1 MSTLF
6 SPGSVQ
12 FHQPNNNKSNSNIGF
27 KKSTRWLRE
36 ASLQRMS
43 MLVQN
48 KTEELQLSR
57 TYGWFYLKFELSIEI
72 IKYCIFQSFVFYGM
86 WKVTTFLLFIYGSGG
101 LVISSSSILSSFGS
115 GSFGGAAA
123 VSSGLSE
130 LESEYLL
137 QWVQG
142 VNSGRSTRKIPF
154 LKTIPRYLWPLFT

>member
-1 MSTLF
+1 MGCEKLIS
-6 SPGSVQ
+6 
-12 FHQPNNNKSNSNIGF
+12 
-27 KKSTRWLRE
+27 
-36 ASLQRMS
+36 
-43 MLVQN
+43 
-48 KTEELQLSR
+48 
-57 TYGWFYLKFELSIEI
+57 YYL
-72 IKYCIFQSFVFYGM
+72 Y
-86 WKVTTFLLFIYGSGG
+86 TGG

-154 LKTIPRYLWPLFT
+154 LKTIPSINIT